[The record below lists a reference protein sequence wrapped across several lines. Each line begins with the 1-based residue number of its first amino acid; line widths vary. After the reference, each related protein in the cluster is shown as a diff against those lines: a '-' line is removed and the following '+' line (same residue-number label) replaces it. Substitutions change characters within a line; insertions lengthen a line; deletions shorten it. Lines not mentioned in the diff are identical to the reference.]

1 MSFQTVTAC
10 MILNIIQTRK
20 NTFLITTTCQAI
32 MILWETAVWLNT
44 ITNICYCIQPF
55 KCFKMKHILPNP
67 TPRIGLSVR
76 WSVIKF
82 HPHHRYMH
90 HTYMYQDQGLRIT
103 YKYVSYIHSS
113 YIQDQILRIVD
124 TCNTPY
130 LSAGII
136 KMRKYANKKSS
147 PGA

>member
-103 YKYVSYIHSS
+103 WICIIHTCIIHTGSS
-113 YIQDQILRIVD
+113 IKDQRYMHHTYMHHIHMD
-124 TCNTPY
+124 Q
-130 LSAGII
+130 
-136 KMRKYANKKSS
+136 
-147 PGA
+147 